1 MSGYPQPG
9 GRGGGR
15 KRSRN
20 GGGGRGG
27 GGAREGDWQCPKGC
41 GLVFASKA
49 ACFKCGEP
57 KPEGAGAPAGGQP
70 GQNGGFA
77 PPAHGGSQSFHA
89 ANAAG
94 AQAPAHHVV
103 AVQKGNSTSTTAF
116 GAMGLSAPTMRA
128 ISEVMKFTHATV
140 VQDQTLP
147 PILQGLDV
155 LARAK
160 TGSGKTVAFLLPSIE
175 AMLKGPPPQRGDVSC
190 LILSPTRELAS
201 QIHEEAKSLLT
212 FHNFNAQV
220 VFGGTNI
227 NSERNRMNNNAC
239 DFLVATP
246 GRLIDHFQTSN
257 LAPRVARLKVLVL
270 DEADQLLEMGFKPS
284 IDKILSFIPRE
295 RQTLLFSATVP
306 KQVQNIAA
314 NALRPGYAYVD
325 CVGEEDS
332 ATNLQVTQWL
342 TVAPLDDHLHLL
354 VQLITGHQQQV
365 PDHKVICFF
374 PTARATQLAAELFVA
389 LGKPVTEIH
398 SRKSQG
404 HRTKAADQ
412 FRDAKSGVMMSS
424 DVSARGLDYPDV
436 TLVIQVGLPSSR
448 EQYIHRLG
456 RTARAGKTGEGLL
469 LLAPHEAFFARQ
481 LKDLPIS
488 DAPAQV
494 DPNTAHVVSQALAR
508 VDVRTKEQAY
518 VAWLGFYNGSC
529 GKMGWSKEVL
539 VQNANR
545 YALEV
550 LGCPG
555 LPGIMKKTVGMMGLK
570 GVPGLNLVSELPGG
584 GGGGN
589 RGGGGGGRGFGG
601 GGGRRRGA

>member
-1 MSGYPQPG
+1 
-9 GRGGGR
+9 
-15 KRSRN
+15 
-20 GGGGRGG
+20 
-27 GGAREGDWQCPKGC
+27 
-41 GLVFASKA
+41 
-49 ACFKCGEP
+49 
-57 KPEGAGAPAGGQP
+57 
-70 GQNGGFA
+70 
-77 PPAHGGSQSFHA
+77 
-89 ANAAG
+89 
-94 AQAPAHHVV
+94 
-103 AVQKGNSTSTTAF
+103 
-116 GAMGLSAPTMRA
+116 
-128 ISEVMKFTHATV
+128 
-140 VQDQTLP
+140 
-147 PILQGLDV
+147 
-155 LARAK
+155 
-160 TGSGKTVAFLLPSIE
+160 
-175 AMLKGPPPQRGDVSC
+175 
-190 LILSPTRELAS
+190 
-201 QIHEEAKSLLT
+201 
-212 FHNFNAQV
+212 
-220 VFGGTNI
+220 
-227 NSERNRMNNNAC
+227 
-239 DFLVATP
+239 
-246 GRLIDHFQTSN
+246 
-257 LAPRVARLKVLVL
+257 
-270 DEADQLLEMGFKPS
+270 
-284 IDKILSFIPRE
+284 
-295 RQTLLFSATVP
+295 
-306 KQVQNIAA
+306 
-314 NALRPGYAYVD
+314 
-325 CVGEEDS
+325 
-332 ATNLQVTQWL
+332 
-342 TVAPLDDHLHLL
+342 VAPLDDHLHLL

-494 DPNTAHVVSQALAR
+494 DPNTAHAVSQALAR

-601 GGGRRRGA
+601 GGRGRR

>member
-1 MSGYPQPG
+1 MCIRDS
-9 GRGGGR
+9 
-15 KRSRN
+15 
-20 GGGGRGG
+20 
-27 GGAREGDWQCPKGC
+27 
-41 GLVFASKA
+41 
-49 ACFKCGEP
+49 
-57 KPEGAGAPAGGQP
+57 
-70 GQNGGFA
+70 
-77 PPAHGGSQSFHA
+77 
-89 ANAAG
+89 
-94 AQAPAHHVV
+94 
-103 AVQKGNSTSTTAF
+103 
-116 GAMGLSAPTMRA
+116 
-128 ISEVMKFTHATV
+128 ATV

-404 HRTKAADQ
+404 HRTKAADK

-601 GGGRRRGA
+601 GGRGRR